1 MSGVPYMFA
10 LLRVVPHVHLGG
22 FSNIGVVL
30 HAPTR
35 EYLGLRVILDTDE
48 LLRRAPDADVA
59 LLARYL
65 VSLCAVC
72 DGDDS
77 AGPIALGSTSERFH
91 WITAPRS
98 DVLQASPVHEGL
110 AADPARTLNE
120 LFETYVQP
128 GHVPGRIDPTE
139 VPREST

>member
-1 MSGVPYMFA
+1 MSAVPYMFA
-10 LLRVVPHVHLGG
+10 VLRVVPHVHLGG

-35 EYLGLRVILDTDE
+35 EYLGLRVVTDANE
-48 LLRRAPDADVA
+48 LLRVAPDADVE

-65 VSLCAVC
+65 ASLCAVC
-72 DGDDS
+72 DGDES

-110 AADPARTLNE
+110 AVDPARALDE
-120 LFETYVQP
+120 LFETF
-128 GHVPGRIDPTE
+128 VPQMRVSE
-139 VPREST
+139 

>member
-1 MSGVPYMFA
+1 MSDVPYMFA

-22 FSNIGVVL
+22 FSNVGVVL

-35 EYLGLRVILDTDE
+35 EYLGVRVVRDTAE
-48 LLRRAPDADVA
+48 LRRRVPDADIE
-59 LLARYL
+59 LLERYL
-65 VSLCAVC
+65 ESLCAVC
-72 DGDDS
+72 DGDES

-110 AADPARTLNE
+110 AADPARALDE
-120 LFETYVQP
+120 LFETFVMARS
-128 GHVPGRIDPTE
+128 VSE
-139 VPREST
+139 

>member
-30 HAPTR
+30 HAPTH
-35 EYLGLRVILDTDE
+35 EYLGLRVVHDE
-48 LLRRAPDADVA
+48 AELRRRASDADIE

-65 VSLCAVC
+65 ASLCAVC
-72 DGDDS
+72 DGDES

-110 AADPARTLNE
+110 APDPARALDE
-120 LFETYVQP
+120 LFETYVM
-128 GHVPGRIDPTE
+128 PGRVSE
-139 VPREST
+139 

>member
-1 MSGVPYMFA
+1 MTATPYMFA

-35 EYLGLRVILDTDE
+35 EFIGMRVVQDPDE
-48 LLRRAPDADVA
+48 LRRRAPDADIE

-65 VSLCAVC
+65 ESLCAVC
-72 DGDDS
+72 EGDAD

-91 WITAPRS
+91 WMTTPRS
-98 DVLQASPVHEGL
+98 DVLQSSPVHEGM
-110 AADPARTLNE
+110 ADDPARALEE
-120 LFETYVQP
+120 LFETFVQRP
-128 GHVPGRIDPTE
+128 SVSG
-139 VPREST
+139 

>member
-22 FSNIGVVL
+22 FSNVGVVL

-35 EYLGLRVILDTDE
+35 EYLGVRVVRDAAE
-48 LLRRAPDADVA
+48 LRRRVPDADIE
-59 LLARYL
+59 LLERYL
-65 VSLCAVC
+65 ASLCAVC
-72 DGDDS
+72 EGDER

-110 AADPARTLNE
+110 AADPARALDE
-120 LFETYVQP
+120 LFETFVM
-128 GHVPGRIDPTE
+128 
-139 VPREST
+139 PRSVSE